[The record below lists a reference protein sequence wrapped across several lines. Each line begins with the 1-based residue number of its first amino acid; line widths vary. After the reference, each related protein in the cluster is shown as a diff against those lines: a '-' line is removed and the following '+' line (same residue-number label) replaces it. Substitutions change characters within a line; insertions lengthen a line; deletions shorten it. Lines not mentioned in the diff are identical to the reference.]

1 MIHLFKHTIILWSKN
16 NEYQIDKGY
25 FLDDVQKGNLY
36 QVAGTTQSTTKQ
48 GKNGTA
54 FFESIFRLGSE
65 SKIYKARTYKFL
77 DALGTIGGVY
87 ELTFC
92 VLSLIF
98 SCISRKL
105 YFYHMVNNLKIDESH
120 HKIKL
125 DKVVENLDNQNSQS
139 ANRVSQNSNHF
150 HKSDRYNIVMKALND
165 AKRSFEL
172 KNRSKMQKI
181 NSLK

>member
-1 MIHLFKHTIILWSKN
+1 
-16 NEYQIDKGY
+16 
-25 FLDDVQKGNLY
+25 
-36 QVAGTTQSTTKQ
+36 
-48 GKNGTA
+48 
-54 FFESIFRLGSE
+54 
-65 SKIYKARTYKFL
+65 
-77 DALGTIGGVY
+77 
-87 ELTFC
+87 
-92 VLSLIF
+92 
-98 SCISRKL
+98 
-105 YFYHMVNNLKIDESH
+105 MVNNLKIDESH

-181 NSLK
+181 NGLK